1 MNYLVTGATGFIG
14 TRVIDRLL
22 ARGHSVDY
30 LARRRSPRLDGRAAF
45 HIWNINEEP
54 DLKSVP
60 RLDAIIHLAGEPV
73 AQRWNADVKGRIYE
87 SRVKGTRNL
96 VSAIARLRYKPSVLV
111 SASAIGYYG
120 ARGSEILTEESG
132 AGRGFL
138 SEVCV
143 DWEKEAFRAEEA
155 GLRVVVARIATVLG
169 RDGGALKKMLPAFQ
183 FGLGGKFG
191 DGSQWMSWIHVQDL
205 VELLSF
211 AAETPGAAGAWNASS
226 PEPVT
231 NEVFT
236 RELSKAVHRPAVI
249 PVPKFALRLALGEM
263 SDFLFDSI
271 RVRPEATERAGFRF
285 RYPTLGEALRNVLS

>member
-1 MNYLVTGATGFIG
+1 
-14 TRVIDRLL
+14 
-22 ARGHSVDY
+22 
-30 LARRRSPRLDGRAAF
+30 
-45 HIWNINEEP
+45 
-54 DLKSVP
+54 
-60 RLDAIIHLAGEPV
+60 
-73 AQRWNADVKGRIYE
+73 
-87 SRVKGTRNL
+87 
-96 VSAIARLRYKPSVLV
+96 VLV

-132 AGRGFL
+132 PGRGFL

-169 RDGGALKKMLPAFQ
+169 RDAGALKKMLPAFQ

-191 DGSQWMSWIHVQDL
+191 NGSQWMSWIHVQDL
-205 VELLSF
+205 VELLWF
-211 AAETPGAAGAWNASS
+211 AAETPGVAGALNASS

-231 NEVFT
+231 NEAFT
-236 RELSKAVHRPAVI
+236 RELAKAVHRPALI

-263 SDFLFDSI
+263 SDFLFDSL

-285 RYPTLGEALRNVLS
+285 LYPNLGEALGNVLS